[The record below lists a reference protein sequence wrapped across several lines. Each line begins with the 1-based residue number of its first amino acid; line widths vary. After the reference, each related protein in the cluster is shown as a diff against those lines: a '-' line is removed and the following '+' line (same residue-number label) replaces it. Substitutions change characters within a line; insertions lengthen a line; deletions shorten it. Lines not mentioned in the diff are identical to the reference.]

1 MNVTIKIG
9 PRFQRVLHH
18 ALKILAILTPGAVAL
33 TQLTGRHW
41 ALMAGAWALN
51 IVMLSL
57 LVLHVASHLS
67 TEACPRHRPF
77 DPKSLRHRF
86 AARLASLM
94 WAVIGVAVI
103 YSIVGS
109 FFSDPDYKHTSIT
122 LRPTL
127 SMLALYWGG
136 LAVIAAKLF
145 EARNKHA
152 LPEPKTRQ
160 RATTLAAHGRRLVH
174 RSHWFVLAAMA
185 GSTALVFAPESG
197 TWNGARSVAVY
208 LVLAAMFGDIRHSD
222 RLCET
227 CVTEF
232 RVDAPEYAAKRSWL
246 FTVDHRG
253 RRPYW
258 VLLLASLAAGHFF
271 DRFTAPYIANTI
283 AVSLLFAAITLVNR
297 FHRTYQPWCPYC
309 RDNGGGGHEHTE
321 APNPAGGH
329 GRPVPV

>member
-1 MNVTIKIG
+1 MNATINIG
-9 PRFQRVLHH
+9 PRFQRALHH

-41 ALMAGAWALN
+41 SLMIGAWVLNVAMMALL
-51 IVMLSL
+51 MLYI
-57 LVLHVASHLS
+57 AAHLS
-67 TEACPRHRPF
+67 TEACPLHRPF
-77 DPKSLRHRF
+77 DPKLLRHRF
-86 AARLASLM
+86 AARLAGLM
-94 WAVIGVAVI
+94 WATITAAVI

-109 FFSDPDYKHTSIT
+109 FIRPPEHKATSIT

-127 SMLALYWGG
+127 TMLAFYWGG

-152 LPEPKTRQ
+152 LPERKARQ
-160 RATTLAAHGRRLVH
+160 RATALAAHGRRLVH

-197 TWNGARSVAVY
+197 TWNGARSVATY
-208 LVLAAMFGDIRHSD
+208 LVLAAMFGDIRHSE

-258 VLLLASLAAGHFF
+258 VLLLASLVASHFL
-271 DRFTAPYIANTI
+271 DRATAPYIANTI
-283 AVSLLFAAITLVNR
+283 AVTLLFSAITLVNR
-297 FHRTYQPWCPYC
+297 FHRTYRPWCPYC
-309 RDNGGGGHEHTE
+309 RDNGGGHEHCEVHDPT
-321 APNPAGGH
+321 GGH
-329 GRPVPV
+329 GRPVPA